1 MIPILF
7 KYQNFI
13 VNHIKDVNRNQ
24 FVVFSVFLCEEYMMS
39 RMIEMMTTVR
49 QQKVMNFLLVSC

>member
-24 FVVFSVFLCEEYMMS
+24 FVVSSVFLCEEYMMS